1 MSKDDKAKV
10 EEFLQLI
17 IPSFYQ
23 LDYKK
28 ILKRSRSLKV
38 PTDYDLKIMES
49 QEAFLESKKKEY
61 TFILDHP
68 GETRLSNE
76 D

>member
-1 MSKDDKAKV
+1 MSQMSKDDKSKV

-49 QEAFLESKKKEY
+49 
-61 TFILDHP
+61 
-68 GETRLSNE
+68 
-76 D
+76 